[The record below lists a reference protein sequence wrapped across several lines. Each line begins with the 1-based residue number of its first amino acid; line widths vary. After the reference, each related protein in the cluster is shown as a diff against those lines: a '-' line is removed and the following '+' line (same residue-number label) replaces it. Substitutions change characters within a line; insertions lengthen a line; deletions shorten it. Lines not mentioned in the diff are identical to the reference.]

1 MIQHLGSIYN
11 IPFTIVE
18 LKQKDSSERL
28 IRDTIEVDL
37 KSTADI
43 LVATKHPKSL
53 ILSVVDLTL
62 LETILALKDHLHSLP
77 NWRTEEISFELVKLS
92 GYLICNLLSRLSN
105 IFVSGSNFVGF
116 ILTHGLFDLWN

>member
-18 LKQKDSSERL
+18 LKQKDSSQRL
-28 IRDTIEVDL
+28 IRSAIEVDL

-43 LVATKHPKSL
+43 LVATENPKSF

-62 LETILALKDHLHSLP
+62 LEAILALKDHLHSLS
-77 NWRTEEISFELVKLS
+77 NWRTEKISFELGKFS
-92 GYLICNLLSRLSN
+92 GYLICNLLSGLSN
-105 IFVSGSNFVGF
+105 FFISGSNLIGF
-116 ILTHGLFDLWN
+116 LLTHGLFDL

>member
-1 MIQHLGSIYN
+1 MIQHLRSIYN

-18 LKQKDSSERL
+18 LQQKDSSERL

-43 LVATKHPKSL
+43 LIASKHPKSL
-53 ILSVVDLTL
+53 ILSIVDLTL
-62 LETILALKDHLHSLP
+62 LETIFALKDHLHGLP
-77 NWRTEEISFELVKLS
+77 NWRTEEISFELGKLC

-105 IFVSGSNFVGF
+105 IFISGSDFVGF
-116 ILTHGLFDLWN
+116 LITHCLFDL